1 MAKLSL
7 EAISSSAIGIGI
19 LLAVGNQYMYIG
31 NLSSYEAVLFLSCSV
46 MAVSFDIVCSGLYLS
61 NHPAHNARRIKG
73 LGLCYILL
81 LPIANTLALCRD
93 PIEYMSK
100 LSVNCY
106 ISVMLFEVISHQ
118 VLCHITFNTQKATLC
133 EYFTVFPWLGA
144 LLLHSAYV
152 VVQMGAV
159 VAFSL
164 MLLCCLSLFFFW
176 AVIDQ
181 TVYSLSLTE
190 FSIIKQGLMIFVFHF
205 SIWFYHSVWLDIG
218 SGLSEIDVFLK
229 VAVFSAIVVLFAL
242 YLFPSSWRKW
252 LFYPVNVLVA
262 GLVSYPILLQQLNAN
277 FVAWTCNLILG
288 NLTHTALTFFWSL
301 ACFLCVSIVLNIVDI
316 QKSSESGSH
325 KYQVSSPVRK
335 LFHLAVLIIFLPG
348 FVTSVPLLR
357 CSTTCA
363 CVVFGMIECARYLHV
378 FPFTGAFNDHLEIFR
393 DKQDQGL
400 LILTPIYLLVG
411 STLPLWL
418 SASNNACSIELY
430 AGLISVGVG
439 DAFAS
444 LVGCSYGHRKWP
456 GSHRSIEGFV
466 AYAMSCITVFL
477 IFVAYC
483 SESDMTYQEIVFVSM
498 TCAVIE
504 SFTSHVDNLI
514 LPIFMFMLLV

>member
-1 MAKLSL
+1 
-7 EAISSSAIGIGI
+7 
-19 LLAVGNQYMYIG
+19 
-31 NLSSYEAVLFLSCSV
+31 
-46 MAVSFDIVCSGLYLS
+46 
-61 NHPAHNARRIKG
+61 
-73 LGLCYILL
+73 
-81 LPIANTLALCRD
+81 
-93 PIEYMSK
+93 
-100 LSVNCY
+100 
-106 ISVMLFEVISHQ
+106 
-118 VLCHITFNTQKATLC
+118 
-133 EYFTVFPWLGA
+133 
-144 LLLHSAYV
+144 
-152 VVQMGAV
+152 
-159 VAFSL
+159 
-164 MLLCCLSLFFFW
+164 
-176 AVIDQ
+176 
-181 TVYSLSLTE
+181 
-190 FSIIKQGLMIFVFHF
+190 MIFVFHF

-277 FVAWTCNLILG
+277 FVVWTCNLILG

-393 DKQDQGL
+393 DVQKRGDEGTSSL
-400 LILTPIYLLVG
+400 LEQVDDVEALLCV
-411 STLPLWL
+411 L
-418 SASNNACSIELY
+418 SPSLLESPWCLSEIERFCGRRDGGACDL
-430 AGLISVGVG
+430 GRLG
-439 DAFAS
+439 
-444 LVGCSYGHRKWP
+444 
-456 GSHRSIEGFV
+456 
-466 AYAMSCITVFL
+466 
-477 IFVAYC
+477 
-483 SESDMTYQEIVFVSM
+483 
-498 TCAVIE
+498 
-504 SFTSHVDNLI
+504 
-514 LPIFMFMLLV
+514 